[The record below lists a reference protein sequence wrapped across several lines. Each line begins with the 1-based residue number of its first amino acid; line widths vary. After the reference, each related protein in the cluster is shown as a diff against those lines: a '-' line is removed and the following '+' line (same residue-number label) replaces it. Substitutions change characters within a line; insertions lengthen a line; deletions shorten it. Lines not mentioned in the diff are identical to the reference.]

1 MEMVTVMLKV
11 AAVQPSEDHCL
22 RSLLRMMMTVMVVHG
37 DDDGNDYECVR
48 VMTMM
53 VVDGDD
59 DGDDGECV

>member
-1 MEMVTVMLKV
+1 
-11 AAVQPSEDHCL
+11 
-22 RSLLRMMMTVMVVHG
+22 MTVMVVDG
-37 DDDGNDYECVR
+37 ADDGNDDECVR